1 MNYFITRPALSPCKM
16 ALSYLI
22 MLKQIETLGQ
32 AYNNIYAQW
41 ESIGLFST
49 GFLLGLWAVWSYRK
63 RGTFILKIPR
73 LIIGSKIEKTHA
85 RLLFIVHVFY
95 IIFFFGLFF
104 LLS

>member
-41 ESIGLFST
+41 ESIGLFPT
-49 GFLLGLWAVWSYRK
+49 GFLLGLWTVQSYRK
-63 RGTFILKIPR
+63 RIYLPYTIPPPIR
-73 LIIGSKIEKTHA
+73 
-85 RLLFIVHVFY
+85 
-95 IIFFFGLFF
+95 
-104 LLS
+104 